1 MNVSVEWLRSLV
13 PTSASPAELRDLI
26 TAHVATVD
34 DVIALRAELAPIVV
48 ARVVESVKIPE
59 TKLSANKVDAGT
71 GELLDVV
78 CGAPNVSAGKLYPFA
93 PTGTT
98 MPNGL
103 KIEKRKIRGNTSNGM
118 LCSARELGL
127 GEDHEG
133 ILELDV
139 DAAPGTPLL
148 AVMPVGDARLDIDIS
163 PNRPDLLSHFGIA
176 REVAA
181 ITGLAVRVP
190 SVDGS
195 TPVPAPVQATGE
207 GSTDG
212 ITVRIEGND
221 LATRFMGIVI
231 RGVRIGPSPSWLVT
245 RLAAVGSRSIN
256 NVVDASNYVLHELG
270 QPTHAYDLA
279 KVRGGVIGVRRA
291 RPNERLTTLDG
302 VERALDGTM
311 SIIADGEGPQGL
323 AGVMGG
329 RDSEVTDE
337 TTDLFVEVASFNPA
351 HTRVTRRAVGLSTD
365 ASYRFER
372 GVDHELAPIALDRVT
387 QLIIALAG
395 GRIAAPPV
403 DVRSPIVPAR
413 SRLVLRV
420 ARVEKLLG
428 DPVPAEEI
436 ARLLGSVGFEVTQE
450 GDAIRAN
457 VPTWRRDI
465 KRDVDLIEE
474 VARLRGYDSFSTELR
489 PQRPGTVPDSTDW
502 VTSRRVREALVAAG
516 LLETRAM
523 PFVAGTDDATYV
535 RVANPLAENEAYL
548 RRDVLETLARRAEY
562 NLTHMQGNV
571 RLFEIGSAFAPAEPF
586 PTEELR
592 VAALVM
598 GARRPPHFS
607 EPEPPAFDLWDAKWL
622 AEVAARAAWPAAAI
636 ELRAGSDDTLWD
648 VAADDEVRGQ
658 VRPIPLDAP
667 VWARP
672 AFGFELV
679 LSRTSAA
686 PEMERSMSAPSVAA
700 RTPRFRALPTTPAAP
715 QDLALLVPDGVSAHQ
730 VESVIRRAAGDVL
743 ESLEL
748 FDVFEGAGIEA
759 GFRSLAWRLIFRHP
773 ERTLNSKEIDARRT
787 RIVAALQ
794 KELNVRPRTA

>member
-13 PTSASPAELRDLI
+13 PTTASPAELRDLI

-34 DVIALRAELAPIVV
+34 DVVALRADLAPIVV
-48 ARVVESVKIPE
+48 ARVVESIRIPE

-78 CGAPNVSAGKLYPFA
+78 CGAPNVTAGKLYPFA

-98 MPNGL
+98 MPSGL
-103 KIEKRKIRGNTSNGM
+103 TIEKRKIRGHTSNGM
-118 LCSARELGL
+118 LCSARELSL
-127 GEDHEG
+127 GDDHEG

-148 AVMPVGDARLDIDIS
+148 TVMPVGDSRLDIDIS

-176 REVAA
+176 REIGA
-181 ITGLAVRVP
+181 ITELAVGVP
-190 SVDGS
+190 SVDGAVPVP
-195 TPVPAPVQATGE
+195 TPVAARSE

-212 ITVRIEGND
+212 ITVRIED
-221 LATRFMGIVI
+221 EKLASRFMGVVI
-231 RGVRIGPSPSWLVT
+231 RGVRIGPSPAWLVA
-245 RLAAVGSRSIN
+245 RLEAVGSRSIN

-279 KVRGGVIGVRRA
+279 KLRGGVIGVRYARA
-291 RPNERLTTLDG
+291 NERLVTLDG
-302 VERALDGTM
+302 VDRVLGPTM

-329 RDSEVTDE
+329 RDSEVTGE
-337 TTDLFVEVASFNPA
+337 TTDLFVEVASFNA
-351 HTRVTRRAVGLSTD
+351 ACTRITRRAAGLSTD

-372 GVDHELAPIALDRVT
+372 GVDHELAPIALERVA

-395 GRIAAPPV
+395 GNIAAPPA
-403 DVRSPIVPAR
+403 DVRSTIVPAR
-413 SRLVLRV
+413 LRAKLRI
-420 ARVEKLLG
+420 ARVEHLLG
-428 DPVPAEEI
+428 DPVSADEI
-436 ARLLGSVGFEVTQE
+436 VRLLGSVGFEVVHE
-450 GDAIRAN
+450 GDSIRAN
-457 VPTWRRDI
+457 VPTWRSDI
-465 KRDVDLIEE
+465 RHEVDLIEE
-474 VARLRGYDSFSTELR
+474 VARLRGYDTFSTDLR
-489 PQRPGTVPDSTDW
+489 PQRPGTVPDSIDW

-523 PFVAGTDDATYV
+523 PFVAGTDDATHL
-535 RVANPLAENEAYL
+535 RVANPLAENEAHL
-548 RRDVLETLARRAEY
+548 RNEVLETLARRAEY

-571 RLFEIGSAFAPAEPF
+571 RLFEIGSAFAPAEPL

-607 EPEPPAFDLWDAKWL
+607 EPEPPPFDLWDAKWL
-622 AEVAARAAWPAAAI
+622 AEVAARAAWPTATI
-636 ELRAGSDDTLWD
+636 ELRPGSADALWS
-648 VAADDEVRGQ
+648 VVADDQPCGR
-658 VRPIPLDAP
+658 VRPIAIDAP
-667 VWARP
+667 IWASP

-679 LSRTSAA
+679 LGRTSAA
-686 PEMERSMSAPSVAA
+686 AESERSMPVPRAAP
-700 RTPRFRALPTTPAAP
+700 TPPRYRALPSTPAAP
-715 QDLALLVPDGVSAHQ
+715 QDMALLVPHGVSAQ
-730 VESVIRRAAGDVL
+730 EVEEAIRRAAGDVL

-748 FDVFEGAGIEA
+748 FDVFEGEGIEA

-773 ERTLNSKEIDARRT
+773 ERTLNSKEIDARRH